1 LIARNRFSR
10 LARVEKSGGLSA
22 SRASVLSAILFSA
35 QAIAQDLP
43 TTGNGLYEIGCAK
56 CHGADGRGVD
66 LETVGFDLPLPDLSD
81 CRFTTR
87 ETDVDWMAVTHSGG
101 PARGFSDIMPAFGEA
116 FAEEQLQKILDFI
129 RSFCAEPAWP
139 RGELNFPKALVTE
152 KAYPEDELIWTTSI
166 AAEGAGAVEGEL
178 LYERRFGALNQIE
191 LKLPLAVREA
201 SSGGSW
207 QAGVGDV
214 AAGMKRALYHSL
226 ERGAIWSAGAEVV
239 FPTGDEAD
247 GFGKGTIVFEPFLA
261 FGKTLSRNG
270 FFQLQ
275 AGAELPADA
284 EVAEPEA
291 FWRLVLGGTL
301 TQGRWGRS
309 WSPMVEILG
318 SAGLDD
324 GSVDWDVLPQIQVSL
339 SARQHIFVNA
349 GVRVPLTSAGSRDTQ
364 LVFYFLWDWFDGGLL
379 EGW

>member
-1 LIARNRFSR
+1 MASSFAIRACSLV
-10 LARVEKSGGLSA
+10 LLSL
-22 SRASVLSAILFSA
+22 SRAAPSPT
-35 QAIAQDLP
+35 QELP
-43 TTGNGLYEIGCAK
+43 TTGRELYQIGCAK

-66 LETVGFDLPLPDLSD
+66 LETVGVDLPLPDLSD

-87 ETDVDWMAVTHSGG
+87 ETDADWMAVAHSGG
-101 PARGFSDIMPAFGEA
+101 PARGFSDTMPAFGEA
-116 FAEEQLQKILDFI
+116 FAEEQLQKIIDFI
-129 RSFCAEPAWP
+129 RSFCTKPWP

-152 KAYPEDELIWTTSI
+152 KAYPEDELIGTTSI
-166 AAEGAGAVEGEL
+166 AAEGAGSVEGEL
-178 LYERRFGALNQIE
+178 LYERRLGALNQIE

-201 SSGGSW
+201 GSSGSW
-207 QAGVGDV
+207 RAGVGDV
-214 AAGMKRALYHSL
+214 AAGIKRALYHSL
-226 ERGAIWSAGAEVV
+226 ERGAIGSAGVEVV

-247 GFGKGTIVFEPFLA
+247 GFGKGTLVFEPFLA
-261 FGKTLSRNG
+261 FGKTLSRSG

-275 AGAELPADA
+275 AGAELPVDS

-318 SAGLDD
+318 TAGLD
-324 GSVDWDVLPQIQVSL
+324 GGTVDWEILPQVQLSL
-339 SARQHIFVNA
+339 SARQHVFVNA
-349 GVRVPLTSAGSRDTQ
+349 GVRIPLTSTESRSTR